1 MWTCPNCARNF
12 KTTNQSHSCT
22 QVDMGELFLGKPDEL
37 VMAFDGILMGVA
49 DWEPN
54 SVGTAKK
61 AIVFTNKKAW
71 LIIKPMSK
79 ELDVKFYNDAPID
92 SSRFKKITPFGKRF
106 GHHIRIQNETQLDD
120 IFFELL
126 RIGFDHALE

>member
-1 MWTCPNCARNF
+1 
-12 KTTNQSHSCT
+12 
-22 QVDMGELFLGKPDEL
+22 MGELFLGKPDEL

-49 DWEPN
+49 DWKPN

-79 ELDVKFYNDAPID
+79 ELDVKFYNDTPID

-106 GHHIRIQNETQLDD
+106 GHHIRIQDETQLDD
-120 IFFELL
+120 TFFELL